1 MRSNG
6 NVTQPAPAR
15 AHNNTKENTMKTK
28 LKQYTVTTDAVTTTV
43 QAHDEDDAARFFSL
57 REALYQG
64 YNINGVADLVWAAKR
79 MGGWANVIEQ

>member
-1 MRSNG
+1 
-6 NVTQPAPAR
+6 
-15 AHNNTKENTMKTK
+15 MKTR
-28 LKQYTVTTDAVTTTV
+28 LKHYTVTTDAVTTTV

-79 MGGWANVIEQ
+79 MGGWADVIEQ